1 MCSGGEY
8 NHTTFEPYYF
18 GFRCIRLPV
27 NALSKKKHMM
37 SRVMR
42 KSRELKLRRY
52 AAILVNLNEYFSA
65 LLGEKA
71 SDKIGET
78 DINEIIF
85 YSMPNEWSKQV
96 YVKGF
101 DCKTITFKNMLIGL
115 NVWKLW
121 NFL

>member
-1 MCSGGEY
+1 
-8 NHTTFEPYYF
+8 
-18 GFRCIRLPV
+18 
-27 NALSKKKHMM
+27 MM

-85 YSMPNEWSKQV
+85 YSMPN
-96 YVKGF
+96 
-101 DCKTITFKNMLIGL
+101 
-115 NVWKLW
+115 
-121 NFL
+121 